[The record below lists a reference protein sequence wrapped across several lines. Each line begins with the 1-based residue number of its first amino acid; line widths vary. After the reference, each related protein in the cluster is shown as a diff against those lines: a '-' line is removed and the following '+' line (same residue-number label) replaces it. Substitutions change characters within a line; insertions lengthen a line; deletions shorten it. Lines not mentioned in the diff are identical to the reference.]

1 MNKVVFNALEM
12 KKTRLPLSDLHS
24 LMFNI
29 LITLTIFL
37 IFLIT
42 LAVFFCD
49 VDALVSEESVSS
61 SSQYSYKK
69 KNNNK
74 N

>member
-1 MNKVVFNALEM
+1 MNNVVFNALEM

-42 LAVFFCD
+42 LAVFFLWCWCFS
-49 VDALVSEESVSS
+49 LRRKC
-61 SSQYSYKK
+61 Q
-69 KNNNK
+69 
-74 N
+74 